1 MAFLENSWIL
11 YRLRWIHGHRDFIS
25 SIYYE
30 EKEAMKICV
39 FCGANS
45 SLDPE
50 VEIIAKK
57 MMADFKRDQVDLVY
71 GGAAI
76 GIMGTLASELMSI
89 GGEVT
94 GVIPQHL
101 MTKEVAHPGLTH
113 LHVVKDMHERKHLM
127 YKLSDAFLILPG
139 GMGTLDELFEI
150 VTWRQLGLHAKP
162 IALLNINNYFDHL
175 LLFLDHTVSQGL
187 VKEVDRQLIF
197 SSSNWDD
204 VKKHLLGN

>member
-1 MAFLENSWIL
+1 
-11 YRLRWIHGHRDFIS
+11 
-25 SIYYE
+25 
-30 EKEAMKICV
+30 MKICI

-50 VEIIAKK
+50 VEITAKK
-57 MMADFKRDQVDLVY
+57 IMADFKRNQFDLVY

-76 GIMGTLASELMSI
+76 GIMGTLASELMSL

-113 LHVVKDMHERKHLM
+113 LHVVKDMHERKQLM
-127 YKLSDAFLILPG
+127 YKLSDAFLVLPG

-162 IALLNINNYFDHL
+162 VALLNINNYFSHL
-175 LLFLDHTVSQGL
+175 LSFLDHTVDQGL
-187 VKEVDRQLIF
+187 VKQVDRQLIF
-197 SSSNWDD
+197 SSSDWDE